1 MHRSSHDPWRLP
13 RMTPRA
19 CDHMHASLPS
29 PPNRACRRLTDA
41 CRHLAPRLRARSL
54 PTTAEPAGR
63 HLCRGARPTPRPN
76 QSARTHSTDLRPAP
90 LSTTLQHP
98 SLTVR
103 PDTPLR
109 RRGATPPTGRY
120 AAYWPLRRLLAVTPP
135 TGRYA
140 AYWPLRRLLAVAP
153 PTGRYAAYWPL
164 HRLLAVTPPT
174 GRYTAY
180 WPLQRLMA
188 VTPHDR
194 YASH

>member
-1 MHRSSHDPWRLP
+1 MPPSGPTPARPITADHRGTRRSSFVP
-13 RMTPRA
+13 RRSAHPPTESVCPNALDR
-19 CDHMHASLPS
+19 PS
-29 PPNRACRRLTDA
+29 PR
-41 CRHLAPRLRARSL
+41 
-54 PTTAEPAGR
+54 TA
-63 HLCRGARPTPRPN
+63 LYDT
-76 QSARTHSTDLRPAP
+76 SAP
-90 LSTTLQHP
+90 LTHP
-98 SLTVR
+98 PPRYAV
-103 PDTPLR
+103 TPAR
-109 RRGATPPTGRY
+109 RY